1 MKKITVSLGLILTLS
16 FGTTFNDGYEAF
28 EKGDYQSALSI
39 YEYLAAK
46 NDSKALYNLGD
57 IYSHGY
63 GVKQDYKIA
72 KELYKK
78 ACDGGIQIAC
88 YHYRLLN

>member
-63 GVKQDYKIA
+63 GVKQDYK
-72 KELYKK
+72 K
-78 ACDGGIQIAC
+78 ALKYYVKQFS
-88 YHYRLLN
+88 